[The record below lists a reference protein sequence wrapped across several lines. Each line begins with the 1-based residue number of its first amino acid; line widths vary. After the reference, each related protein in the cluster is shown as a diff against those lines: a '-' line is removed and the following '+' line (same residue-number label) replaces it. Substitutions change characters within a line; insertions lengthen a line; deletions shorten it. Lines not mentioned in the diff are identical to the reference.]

1 MHIFIYLSI
10 FLSVRHLL
18 CFQTARKL
26 HRMAAMLHSRYDATP
41 LPSDRKAAHNAVTTT
56 MHHNKP
62 SSAALIESMED
73 GDVRDHELL
82 NLMESGQRAL
92 LRYKDDA
99 KPAWKD
105 KRVCQSVHQQETFL
119 QRKKPDAKPLSV
131 GLHY

>member
-1 MHIFIYLSI
+1 
-10 FLSVRHLL
+10 
-18 CFQTARKL
+18 
-26 HRMAAMLHSRYDATP
+26 
-41 LPSDRKAAHNAVTTT
+41 

-92 LRYKDDA
+92 LRHKADV

-105 KRVCQSVHQQETFL
+105 KSVCQSVHQQETFL
-119 QRKKPDAKPLSV
+119 QRKKQTQNLCPSDCISLQHCRHGV
-131 GLHY
+131 GFLVRSNVLLMEISDTDMF